1 MTSLRAE
8 LGAPRLRLCSL
19 EVTAFLLTPRGVCS
33 QLPQHSQKPCLGPSG
48 RSWKRASLG
57 PPVMTYPSPLQKGS
71 PQYQLLTVPEHS
83 PHGTLVGNVTGAVD
97 ADEGPNA
104 IVYYFIAGGS

>member
-1 MTSLRAE
+1 
-8 LGAPRLRLCSL
+8 
-19 EVTAFLLTPRGVCS
+19 
-33 QLPQHSQKPCLGPSG
+33 
-48 RSWKRASLG
+48 
-57 PPVMTYPSPLQKGS
+57 MTYLSPLQKGN

>member
-1 MTSLRAE
+1 MWAVNSLSTTKVLPWAPWQE
-8 LGAPRLRLCSL
+8 LAAQ
-19 EVTAFLLTPRGVCS
+19 AF
-33 QLPQHSQKPCLGPSG
+33 PQ
-48 RSWKRASLG
+48 
-57 PPVMTYPSPLQKGS
+57 PPVMASPSLLQKGS

-104 IVYYFIAGGS
+104 IVYYFIAGRAS